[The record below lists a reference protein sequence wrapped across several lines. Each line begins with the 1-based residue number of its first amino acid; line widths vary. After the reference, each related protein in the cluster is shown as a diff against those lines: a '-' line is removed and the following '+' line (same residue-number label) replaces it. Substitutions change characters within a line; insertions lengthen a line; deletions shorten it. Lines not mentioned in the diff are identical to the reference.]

1 MCALPTLLAAA
12 GNTAGDDKLRSGAV
26 VIDDPDDE
34 PYDDE
39 KDHTRCPDCK
49 GSGYY
54 VGFLERRLCPTCDGS
69 GFL

>member
-1 MCALPTLLAAA
+1 LPSPRASAHDPV
-12 GNTAGDDKLRSGAV
+12 GDEKLRSGAV
-26 VIDDPDDE
+26 VIEVPDDE

-69 GFL
+69 GYM

>member
-1 MCALPTLLAAA
+1 MELE
-12 GNTAGDDKLRSGAV
+12 
-26 VIDDPDDE
+26 DE

-54 VGFLERRLCPTCDGS
+54 VGFTDRRLCPTCDGS
-69 GFL
+69 GYL

>member
-1 MCALPTLLAAA
+1 MCALPSLLAAA
-12 GNTAGDDKLRSGAV
+12 NSAVGEDKLRSGAV
-26 VIDDPDDE
+26 VIEDADE

>member
-1 MCALPTLLAAA
+1 MCPLPSVLAAA
-12 GNTAGDDKLRSGAV
+12 NGAVGDDELRSGAV
-26 VIDDPDDE
+26 VIDEPDE